1 VYHHQVLVKSTL
13 RLIFV
18 LVLLAGAS
26 DSVFADEGQAD
37 GVTGLQLKPGKG
49 RVLLVTNTLPGTPA
63 ALVGIRKG
71 DKIIAISDKPLKSMS
86 LKAAVKM
93 LRGAP
98 GTKVH
103 LTIKRGDA
111 EPFDIIIKRAKPKAA
126 KPTKPKAAKP
136 AKQAKTSSVA
146 TTTVTATASTAK

>member
-1 VYHHQVLVKSTL
+1 MYHRRVLVRSTL

-18 LVLLAGAS
+18 LALLAGTS
-26 DSVFADEGQAD
+26 DTVFAGEGQAD

-126 KPTKPKAAKP
+126 KP